1 MAQMLEEIE
10 DVLFVGK
17 EVALVRMFLKT
28 ANWSEAPEAFSLV
41 RDELTHQLQKAA
53 EESSRTS
60 P

>member
-1 MAQMLEEIE
+1 MLEEIE
-10 DVLFVGK
+10 DVLFMGK

-53 EESSRTS
+53 EESFRTN

>member
-1 MAQMLEEIE
+1 MLEEIE